1 MDQLLLK
8 YTEHE
13 GNMESKGPDDYV
25 GINQDDDD
33 DDAGDDGM
41 PDDNGN
47 GGGPEGNGG
56 GSGPAGG
63 SGGGRQDRRD
73 DGSNRSRDSTSARR
87 LASGANHNNSA
98 AGSKR
103 RRSGVAKDEVD
114 DPVRSSAALGLNTG
128 VPSSKGSLSYI
139 GEQDYYKAPQ
149 QQQPHPRTMSHA
161 SGLAGNPAF
170 AAPRGLHHR
179 FSLPDFTDINPFHA
193 SYPMTQNMTRPA
205 TTAQD
210 HFGDSPSSLGSM
222 APQRSHNSVTDMT
235 SNRPA
240 TMQQSMAFPAP
251 THYSVPPGLQVDV
264 SGRRAPSVP
273 SPQILSAEDSM
284 NSNGKLGLPGTFA
297 AASYDSLNGSAS
309 STSLSS
315 GSRPGTD
322 DHTPSTGELPLLSVG
337 SDKFDASAGLTAHQP
352 GSLSANLLPGGLA
365 PTAHFNV
372 DALGGMLPFGKG
384 QAIDGHGLGS
394 LDTLDGH
401 ARLVAQQS
409 LLQGRP
415 NSQPPHHTMH
425 RQQQHHQLPDQQR
438 APSHPFQLPNSAMT
452 PTNASAMAM
461 PATAQTFLPMAVG
474 EMADTS
480 SGAAL

>member
-13 GNMESKGPDDYV
+13 GNMESKGPDDYL

-47 GGGPEGNGG
+47 GGGSDGKGG
-56 GSGPAGG
+56 GAGPAGG

-73 DGSNRSRDSTSARR
+73 DGSNSRDSNSARR
-87 LASGANHNNSA
+87 LASGANHSNSA

-114 DPVRSSAALGLNTG
+114 DPVRSSALGLNAG
-128 VPSSKGSLSYI
+128 MPSSKGSISYI

-170 AAPRGLHHR
+170 ATPRGLHHR

-222 APQRSHNSVTDMT
+222 VPQRSHNSVSDMT
-235 SNRPA
+235 SNRPV

-273 SPQILSAEDSM
+273 SPQILSAEDPM

-322 DHTPSTGELPLLSVG
+322 DHTPTTGELPLLSVG

-384 QAIDGHGLGS
+384 HAIDGHGLGS

-425 RQQQHHQLPDQQR
+425 RQQQHHQLSDQQQR
-438 APSHPFQLPNSAMT
+438 APSHPFQLPNSTMT
-452 PTNASAMAM
+452 PTNSSAMAM